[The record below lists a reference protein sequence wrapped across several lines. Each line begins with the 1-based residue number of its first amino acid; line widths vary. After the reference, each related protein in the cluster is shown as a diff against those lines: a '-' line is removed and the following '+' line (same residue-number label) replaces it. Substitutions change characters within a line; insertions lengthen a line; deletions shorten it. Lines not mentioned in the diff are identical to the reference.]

1 MNIGFIGAG
10 RVGCSLG
17 KYFSLH
23 GFFVSG
29 YYSRSRKS
37 SETASELTGSKVF
50 DDPKDLI
57 RESDMIFL
65 TVPDGMIEQV
75 TDDIMSFDLTGKILC
90 HCSGAMSSEVFIRM
104 DEYGGRCSVHPLMAV
119 SSKEHDISKA
129 FFTIE
134 GNEKAIAEV
143 REILDRCGNT
153 YQEIDKSHKIKY
165 HAAAAVA
172 SNLVV
177 GILDMAIEMLM
188 ECGFDKTKAME
199 ALTPLATGNVNSVM
213 EKGPKDALTGPV
225 SRGDELTVNKHLQ
238 VLSDDE
244 KEIYRLLSLRL
255 LRLANLPEADNDR
268 MKGILEK

>member
-255 LRLANLPEADNDR
+255 LRLAGLPEIDNDR